1 MTAKVDVPDFRE
13 PDRYKASS
21 YRSYNF
27 KLPLHYD
34 TSIWTKSAPLVDRFI
49 IEQLGPGISSLR
61 ILDVGCATGR
71 FLERLAKAGA
81 TQLFGIDLAPRI
93 LEVAAEKL
101 SKTGTMADLRAADAE
116 DCLPWDDGYFDAI
129 TLIGVF
135 HHFFRPKDALSEIRR
150 VLRPGG
156 RALIFDPCFFPP
168 VRQILNAVFQ
178 VVPHDGDCRFH
189 SMRAAGRL
197 LAELEFEVRQTR
209 RLGWACYL
217 AEGIKPKPECA
228 SKCQVLPRGACN

>member
-1 MTAKVDVPDFRE
+1 MDDLPDFRK

-27 KLPLHYD
+27 KMPSLYD

-49 IEQLGPGISSLR
+49 IAQVGTSISSLR

-71 FLERLAKAGA
+71 FLERLAEAGA

-101 SKTGTMADLRAADAE
+101 SKTGIMADLRVADAE
-116 DCLPWDDGYFDAI
+116 DCLPWDDRCFDII
-129 TLIGVF
+129 TLIGVL
-135 HHFFRPKDALSEIRR
+135 HHFFRPKDALSEIHR

-156 RALIFDPCFFPP
+156 RVLVFDPCFFPP
-168 VRQILNAVFQ
+168 VRQILNAVFR
-178 VVPHDGDCRFH
+178 VVPHDGDYRFY
-189 SMRAAGRL
+189 SMKATGRL
-197 LAELEFEVRQTR
+197 LAELEFEVRQIR

-217 AEGIKPKPECA
+217 AEGIKSNSKSA
-228 SKCQVLPRGACN
+228 SAA